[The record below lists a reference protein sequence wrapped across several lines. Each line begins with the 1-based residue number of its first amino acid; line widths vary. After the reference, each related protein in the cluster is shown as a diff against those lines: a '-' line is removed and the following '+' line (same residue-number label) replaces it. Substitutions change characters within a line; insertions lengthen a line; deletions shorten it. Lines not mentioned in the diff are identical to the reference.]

1 MFHLSKEANAV
12 AGPILMGIGGAII
25 GDDLLNRYQAFTCPR
40 NEKGEPDRTSPIMMV
55 SMRTLVGA
63 GILGLGAL
71 MATEDSIIRR
81 SYNASRYLS
90 DCINSVIDCV
100 EDLTDTIEDLA
111 EDVEDLSDDLTDLKA
126 GN

>member
-40 NEKGEPDRTSPIMMV
+40 NEKGEPDRSKPVMMV

-63 GILGLGAL
+63 GILGLGAI

-81 SYNASRYLS
+81 SYNAHCYLS
-90 DCINSVIDCV
+90 DCINSVIDCA
-100 EDLTDTIEDLA
+100 EDLTDTIEDLT
-111 EDVEDLSDDLTDLKA
+111 EDIEDLSDDLADLKA
-126 GN
+126 RN

>member
-12 AGPILMGIGGAII
+12 AGPILMGVGGAII

-63 GILGLGAL
+63 GILGLGAI
-71 MATEDSIIRR
+71 MATEDSIVRR
-81 SYNASRYLS
+81 SYNASCYLGES
-90 DCINSVIDCV
+90 INSVIDCV
-100 EDLTDTIEDLA
+100 EDLTDTIEDLT
-111 EDVEDLSDDLTDLKA
+111 EEMIRLKA